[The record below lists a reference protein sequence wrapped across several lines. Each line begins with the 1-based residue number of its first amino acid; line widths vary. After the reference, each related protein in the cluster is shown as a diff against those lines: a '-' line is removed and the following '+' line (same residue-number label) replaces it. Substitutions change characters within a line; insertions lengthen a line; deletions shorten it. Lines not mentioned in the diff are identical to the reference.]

1 MFQPY
6 LQLVFVYQL
15 VQDISLYY
23 LTKRKAAVTKALLFR
38 LIGWLA
44 GAFEIYI
51 FLLIMDV
58 NVSFL
63 DVILIESFTGII
75 RAIAFFVPAGIGV
88 QELAFVAIGSYVGL
102 SPSVSFSIAIGRRV
116 REFLVGVPAI
126 VAWLGIFGKHL
137 KS

>member
-1 MFQPY
+1 MI
-6 LQLVFVYQL
+6 LG
-15 VQDISLYY
+15 S
-23 LTKRKAAVTKALLFR
+23 KCH
-38 LIGWLA
+38 
-44 GAFEIYI
+44 FERPFANPNNNI
-51 FLLIMDV
+51 
-58 NVSFL
+58 NSFFEEWEL
-63 DVILIESFTGII
+63 KSSTA
-75 RAIAFFVPAGIGV
+75 AIAFFVPAGIGV